1 MEQLGRYRLIEE
13 LGSGGFAIV
22 YRAQASRPGGDLE
35 PVALKLFHPNLAHED
50 PDFVQ
55 SLMEEAR
62 ICSLIQHHHVV
73 QFHEL
78 ACEADLRGNPQYYM
92 VMELVEG
99 VTLEALPWMAAKRG
113 ERVPAS
119 VALELM
125 AQVAEGLQHVHTLRD
140 PSGRSVGMVHRDLK
154 PSNVLVSRD
163 GVAKILDFG
172 IAKALDAMGPKT
184 ATGMT
189 RGTAAYMSPEQAFG
203 KAVAPA
209 ADQFS
214 FGALLFFVTV
224 GEPLICADTMASEL
238 LAVVNT
244 PADHRLDELE
254 QAVPGLGSVFL
265 TLRQPDPGERL
276 SSMAEVASLLRGV
289 SASLSNR
296 ISARSYIASLLSDP
310 AAQVS
315 RREMRRRPTTGSQVS
330 IDLTLNQLGP
340 QVYDRE
346 GQLVTARDAALSWG
360 VPEEELSEADL
371 EFLPEPDERDTA
383 VMPSAETPA
392 LSPADVPSAAAVS
405 YSGPVPQATPSTVV
419 PPASTPAAPVPG
431 TATPGRAIPGHRPPA
446 AQSRRSRDD
455 DRRPWGLLLLLL
467 LPMGAVIVGVAV
479 LGLASLWVTPAE
491 RAGVDALANP
501 GLDPSPVADPGEPGR
516 ADGLT
521 DDPAEEPAEQ
531 TAEEPVEEPAEEPGE
546 DPAEAPAEEPVPVA
560 PITAPPE
567 PVTPAPVQRVTQPEP
582 APPEPQTPAP
592 ETRPEE
598 PLPASTETGTLRLN
612 AYPAAKVYVDG
623 EYVGTT
629 LETAQGV
636 RLSEGRHS
644 VKLVRSTDG
653 FEKTITVKILPHKV
667 LSIPFD
673 WTAE

>member
-22 YRAQASRPGGDLE
+22 YKAEATQAGGQSDL
-35 PVALKLFHPNLAHED
+35 VALKLFHPNLTHED

-73 QFHEL
+73 QFLEL

-92 VMELVEG
+92 VMELVQG

-113 ERVPAS
+113 ERIPPS
-119 VALELM
+119 VALDLM
-125 AQVAEGLQHVHTLRD
+125 AQVAEGLHHVHTLQD
-140 PSGRSVGMVHRDLK
+140 ASGRAVGMVHRDLK
-154 PSNVLVSRD
+154 PSNVLVSHD

-203 KAVAPA
+203 KRVAPA

-214 FGALLFFVTV
+214 FGALLFFVAV
-224 GEPLICADTMASEL
+224 GEALIRADTMASEL

-254 QAVPGLGSVFL
+254 RAVPGLGSVFL
-265 TLRQPDPGERL
+265 TLRQPDPRERF

-289 SASLSNR
+289 SASLPNR
-296 ISARSYIASLLSDP
+296 IQTGPYVESLLSDP

-315 RREMRRRPTTGSQVS
+315 RREMKQQPSTGSQVP

-340 QVYDRE
+340 QVYDRD
-346 GQLVTARDAALSWG
+346 GQLVPARDAALSWG

-371 EFLPEPDERDTA
+371 EFLPEPDERTTA

-392 LSPADVPSAAAVS
+392 LPTPSTAVQTTNPAAVS
-405 YSGPVPQATPSTVV
+405 YSGPAPQSTPSVV
-419 PPASTPAAPVPG
+419 AAPVSTPAAPG
-431 TATPGRAIPGHRPPA
+431 PA
-446 AQSRRSRDD
+446 ASVAAKPVRTRSDVGRDD
-455 DRRPWGLLLLLL
+455 ERRPWGLLLLLL
-467 LPMGAVIVGVAV
+467 LPLGAVLVGAVV
-479 LGLASLWVTPAE
+479 LGLAGLWVAPANNGPVDVLAVGPVDPPSAVDPATQE
-491 RAGVDALANP
+491 GVP
-501 GLDPSPVADPGEPGR
+501 
-516 ADGLT
+516 T
-521 DDPAEEPAEQ
+521 DDPAAMEIGFEESV
-531 TAEEPVEEPAEEPGE
+531 EEPVEEVTGDPAENPVE
-546 DPAEAPAEEPVPVA
+546 DPADVQAAEPTP
-560 PITAPPE
+560 PPPE
-567 PVTPAPVQRVTQPEP
+567 PATPAPVRPETTP
-582 APPEPQTPAP
+582 TPPPPDPPTPAP
-592 ETRPEE
+592 EPRTQDSP
-598 PLPASTETGTLRLN
+598 PASLETGTLRLN

-636 RLSEGRHS
+636 RLTEGRHS
-644 VKLVRSTDG
+644 VRLVRSTDG
-653 FEKTITVKILPHKV
+653 FEKTISVKIKPHKV
-667 LSIPFD
+667 LSIPFSWEGD
-673 WTAE
+673 

>member
-22 YRAQASRPGGDLE
+22 YRAEASRPGGRLD
-35 PVALKLFHPNLAHED
+35 PVALKLFHANLSHED
-50 PDFVQ
+50 PEFVQ

-92 VMELVEG
+92 VMELVDG
-99 VTLEALPWMAAKRG
+99 VTLEALPWMAGKRG
-113 ERVPAS
+113 ERVPPS

-125 AQVAEGLQHVHTLRD
+125 AQVAEGLHHVHTLRD
-140 PSGRSVGMVHRDLK
+140 ASGRAVGMVHRDLK
-154 PSNVLVSRD
+154 PSNVLVSQD

-214 FGALLFFVTV
+214 FGALLFFVVV

-265 TLRQPDPGERL
+265 TLRQPNPRERL
-276 SSMAEVASLLRGV
+276 ASMAEVASLLRGV
-289 SASLSNR
+289 GSSIPNR
-296 ISARSYIASLLSDP
+296 ISAESYIKSLLSDP

-315 RREMRRRPTTGSQVS
+315 RHEMRRRPSTGSQVS
-330 IDLTLNQLGP
+330 LDLTLNQLGP
-340 QVYDRE
+340 QVYDRD

-371 EFLPEPDERDTA
+371 EFLPEPDDRDTA

-392 LSPADVPSAAAVS
+392 LTPSDVQSAAAVS
-405 YSGPVPQATPSTVV
+405 YSGPVPQATPSAVV
-419 PPASTPAAPVPG
+419 QPASTPTATVPG
-431 TATPGRAIPGHRPPA
+431 TSGGAIPLQPRPA
-446 AQSRRSRDD
+446 AGSQRSRDD
-455 DRRPWGLLLLLL
+455 ERRPWGLLLLLL
-467 LPMGAVIVGVAV
+467 LPMGAVVVGAAV
-479 LGLASLWVTPAE
+479 LGLASLWATPAD
-491 RAGVDALANP
+491 RTDVDALANA
-501 GLDPSPVADPGEPGR
+501 GLDPSRVVDPGTPGQD
-516 ADGLT
+516 DGT
-521 DDPAEEPAEQ
+521 VGEPAEEPAE
-531 TAEEPVEEPAEEPGE
+531 EPVTEPAEGSADDLAEEPAEEPVV
-546 DPAEAPAEEPVPVA
+546 DASTSP
-560 PITAPPE
+560 PPE
-567 PVTPAPVQRVTQPEP
+567 PATPAPVQRVTAPEPATPEPPTPAPQTQPEP
-582 APPEPQTPAP
+582 APA
-592 ETRPEE
+592 
-598 PLPASTETGTLRLN
+598 ASSETGTLRLN

-636 RLSEGRHS
+636 RLGEGRHS
-644 VKLVRSTDG
+644 VRLVRSTDG
-653 FEKTITVKILPHKV
+653 FEKTITVKIRPHKV

-673 WTAE
+673 WEGE